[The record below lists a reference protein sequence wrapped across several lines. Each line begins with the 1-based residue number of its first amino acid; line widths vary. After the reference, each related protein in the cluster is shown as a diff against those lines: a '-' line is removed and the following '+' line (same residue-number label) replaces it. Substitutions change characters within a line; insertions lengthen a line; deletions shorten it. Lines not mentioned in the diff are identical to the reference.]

1 MMPIPLVE
9 YLLHANSEDKPVL
22 KSQWADVV
30 ASDCVTC
37 TCGHN
42 QAVIM
47 TYRCLYCGIW
57 FCSECAGKHFG
68 AEYQAYVERSRSELF
83 DKLMKEKGLR

>member
-1 MMPIPLVE
+1 MPIPLVE

-22 KSQWADVV
+22 KSQWAEVV
-30 ASDCVTC
+30 SSDCVTC
-37 TCGHN
+37 PCGHK
-42 QAVIM
+42 QAVVLN
-47 TYRCLYCGIW
+47 YRCLYCGIW

-68 AEYQAYVERSRSELF
+68 EGYPDYVKWRRSEEF